1 MISLVEIL
9 NKIFGPHYNIAET
22 ESVIFG
28 HGKIN
33 DQSFHLLGVKEST
46 SFGAQQALIMAERV
60 LHILDS
66 TSTDPVLL
74 LVDVTGQQLSMRDEW
89 IAMHQYFSHLLMCL
103 ECLRSQGNALIS
115 LIYNQAIGGAFIAY
129 GLTADTILALPEA
142 KVAVMWLDAMAKIT
156 KLDISELEQ
165 LSETS
170 PVFAPG
176 VKNFHQ
182 LGGITAIVKP
192 DKVAG
197 ALLKAV
203 SKRNTTDLRAQSGYE
218 RGGRKCAYLIIQNML
233 KQTL

>member
-9 NKIFGPHYNIAET
+9 NEIFKTQYSIAET

-28 HGKIN
+28 HGKIG

-46 SFGAQQALIMAERV
+46 SFGAQQALIMAERI

-89 IAMHQYFSHLLMCL
+89 LAMHQYFSHLLICL
-103 ECLRSQGNALIS
+103 ECLRAQGNQLIS

-142 KVAVMWLDAMAKIT
+142 KVAVMWLDAMARVT
-156 KLDISELEQ
+156 HLDLSRLEK

-170 PVFAPG
+170 SVFAPG

-182 LGGITAIVKP
+182 LGGISAIVKP
-192 DKVAG
+192 EKVAG
-197 ALLKAV
+197 ALLNAV
-203 SKRNTTDLRAQSGYE
+203 AKKNTTDLRAQLWYE
-218 RGGRKCAYLIIQNML
+218 RGGRKCAYPIIQNVL

>member
-1 MISLVEIL
+1 MIALVDVL
-9 NKIFGPHYNIAET
+9 QAIFGTHYNLAEA
-22 ESVIFG
+22 ESVVFG
-28 HGKIN
+28 HGQIN

-46 SFGAQQALIMAERV
+46 DFGAQQAFIMAERA

-89 IAMHQYFSHLLMCL
+89 IGMHQYFSHLLMCL
-103 ECLRSQGNALIS
+103 ECLRTQGNPLIS

-142 KVAVMWLDAMAKIT
+142 KVAVMWLDAMARIT
-156 KLDISELEQ
+156 KLDISELEA
-165 LSETS
+165 LSKTS

-182 LGGITAIVKP
+182 LGGITSIVKP
-192 DKVAG
+192 EKVAQ
-197 ALLKAV
+197 ALLNAV
-203 SKRNTTDLRAQSGYE
+203 AKHNTTDLRAQEGYE
-218 RGGRKCAYLIIQNML
+218 RGGRQCTYPVIQKVL
-233 KQTL
+233 KQSL